1 MKSRKIIKTE
11 KEYQKALNRLEE
23 IFDAKS
29 NTKEGEELEL
39 LSLLIDDYEKK
50 QIYIDLPDPIEAI
63 IFRMDQMNLSTNDL
77 GNIL

>member
-1 MKSRKIIKTE
+1 MKPRTIIKTE
-11 KEYQKALNRLEE
+11 KEYQEALNRLDD
-23 IFDAKS
+23 IFDAKP
-29 NTKEGEELEL
+29 NTEKGEELEL